1 MQATPQ
7 TGATVTTPW
16 NAEWSLNNSEAPQ
29 RELEGLL
36 FQQSGANTI
45 MTIVLEN
52 RQLFAE
58 KTITAPYP
66 MGFAELV
73 AFIRSVEPDRAWQI
87 AEYG

>member
-1 MQATPQ
+1 MTTGRNTNLSLMQRSRSVVHTERLLSNKVEPDNIMN
-7 TGATVTTPW
+7 VI
-16 NAEWSLNNSEAPQ
+16 
-29 RELEGLL
+29 LEH
-36 FQQSGANTI
+36 
-45 MTIVLEN
+45 

>member
-1 MQATPQ
+1 VETQRSRPVIQ
-7 TGATVTTPW
+7 T
-16 NAEWSLNNSEAPQ
+16 E
-29 RELEGLL
+29 RLL
-36 FQQSGANTI
+36 FQQSGDTHI
-45 MTIVLEN
+45 MQVFLEN
-52 RQLFAE
+52 RKLDAA

>member
-1 MQATPQ
+1 MQ
-7 TGATVTTPW
+7 V
-16 NAEWSLNNSEAPQ
+16 
-29 RELEGLL
+29 
-36 FQQSGANTI
+36 F
-45 MTIVLEN
+45 LEN
-52 RQLFAE
+52 RKLDAA

>member
-1 MQATPQ
+1 MQPPPSC
-7 TGATVTTPW
+7 GAGHKPR
-16 NAEWSLNNSEAPQ
+16 Q
-29 RELEGLL
+29 M
-36 FQQSGANTI
+36 QSGAKQQRSRPVVHTERLLSNKVEPDNI
-45 MTIVLEN
+45 MTVILEN

-58 KTITAPYP
+58 KTIVTPYP

>member
-1 MQATPQ
+1 
-7 TGATVTTPW
+7 
-16 NAEWSLNNSEAPQ
+16 
-29 RELEGLL
+29 
-36 FQQSGANTI
+36 

-73 AFIRSVEPDRAWQI
+73 AFVRSVEPNRAWQI